1 MQPVRPDVEPT
12 AETRRPKT
20 PSLRLDGRVAAVTGA
35 GGGLGRGYSLALA
48 EAGADLILLDI
59 ARDGIEAVAREIEEL
74 GRSARAVACDVTDA
88 REVAKVIGEPD
99 RLDVLVNSAGTNI
112 PEPFLEVSAG
122 NLDKVLA
129 LNVKGTFLVAQ
140 AAARR
145 MAESGRGGSIIN
157 VTSQM
162 GHVGSPNR
170 TVYCT
175 TKHAIEGLTK
185 AMAVE
190 LAPHDIRVNSIAPT
204 FVETP
209 MTKPFFEDEAFREDT
224 LSRIPLGRLAQ
235 IEDLMGAVI
244 FLASPAAAMVTG
256 TSLLVDGGWTAQ

>member
-1 MQPVRPDVEPT
+1 MT
-12 AETRRPKT
+12 ASNAHPQT
-20 PSLRLDGRVAAVTGA
+20 PSLRLDGLVAAVTGA
-35 GGGLGRGYSLALA
+35 GRGIGRGCALALA
-48 EAGADLILLDI
+48 EAGA
-59 ARDGIEAVAREIEEL
+59 AVALLARSREEL
-74 GRSARAVACDVTDA
+74 EDTSREVEAAGRAAWPLVCDVTDA
-88 REVAKVIGEPD
+88 HRVAEAIGSLE
-99 RLDVLVNSAGTNI
+99 RLDILVNNAGANV
-112 PEPFLEVSAG
+112 PEPFLEVSE
-122 NLDKVLA
+122 DHFDEMIA

-140 AAARR
+140 AAAKR
-145 MAESGRGGSIIN
+145 MAENGRGGSIIN

-170 TVYCT
+170 AVYCT
-175 TKHAIEGLTK
+175 TKHAVEGLTK

-190 LAPHDIRVNSIAPT
+190 LAPHAVRVNALAPT

-209 MTKPFFEDEAFREDT
+209 MTKPFFEDKAFREDT

-235 IEDLMGAVI
+235 IEDVMGAVV